1 MSTVA
6 FRLADLIPPV
16 AEAFLKDQI
25 TIGHALLIAK
35 LPASQQQEAFS
46 AAFRGLWTSEGNSQV
61 LIPVR
66 ELAAW
71 IESNIL
77 LQLASAPFDKQD
89 ETLVP
94 EAGSC
99 ANCPKRTGFNKL
111 LFPDV
116 RKDSCT
122 SPDCFRAKI
131 DASVKKTLETK
142 PQLIQISAA
151 WNSREGAPL
160 GRNQYVE
167 LEIKKPKPNGAS
179 TKLPANQKPCD
190 KMAEAIV
197 MDGGKRG
204 QVVKVCADP
213 ACRIHHPNTPSPQQV
228 ERERAEERKRI
239 EKEKLAITTRHR
251 VLATILQ
258 RVSAPLKKADLLAV
272 AHYLIGHLSYSQVPA
287 LAKRHKVEAKKDSA
301 SAQELLAKQVGT
313 YDEAELC
320 KLLLEISLLDSAYQ
334 RSTASRDDVLMD
346 AAKRYRVDAEKL
358 QKAVAQELAAKRDK
372 KTSQESRRAA
382 RRQHELDPSLISGGV
397 LVCTPPFLLDRVP
410 RTEKKPPKRIKTPY
424 HGALRGK
431 AVNITVIRN
440 AIGTLEQLLSKA
452 SDALSQIEREV
463 FNLYAFGRAKG
474 GYEYPREA
482 MEGYLQE
489 IHDLLLVVLEAG
501 EMPGARASLVKA
513 WAGFTSSRNNL
524 RKTDD
529 NGEFANSSSPALTF
543 LERLIKGLRA
553 TVSEEISSEEAW
565 TLGRLEEILEDT
577 AALVRRRGDSPS
589 KESDVQKVMH
599 DYLRAFF
606 PGFVLNPSIGG
617 ALKNFKPDCGIANVT
632 AAIEFKFVETE
643 EDVATAFSGIAED
656 TAGYKGSKDW
666 TRFYAVLYQSK
677 PFALRSQFKSD
688 MKRIGATT
696 WKTIL
701 VNGPTRKKS
710 LKKRMKKKNTRKKK
724 AG

>member
-1 MSTVA
+1 MQHAQNTAIGNEYRSVPIGILVESATNPRKRFDEKNLEELAASMKAQGILAPLLVRELEENKYEVVAGARRLRAAKLAELEKLPVRVVKLTDAEAIEAQCVENLQREDIHPLEEALGFKSLLELGEPVYTVA
-6 FRLADLIPPV
+6 SVASRCGKSEAYIYGRIRLADLIPPV

-35 LPASQQQEAFS
+35 LPTSQQQEAFS

-131 DASVKKTLETK
+131 DACVKRTLETK

-167 LEIKKPKPNGAS
+167 LEIKKAKPNGAS
-179 TKLPANQKPCD
+179 TKLSAVQKPCD

-213 ACRIHHPNTPSPQQV
+213 TCRVHHPNTPSPQQV

-258 RVSAPLKKADLLAV
+258 RASAPLKKADLLAV

-301 SAQELLAKQVGT
+301 SAQELMAKQVGT

-334 RSTASRDDVLMD
+334 RSTASREDVLMD

-358 QKAVAQELAAKRDK
+358 QIAVAKEFAVKRDK
-372 KTSQESRRAA
+372 KKDKQA
-382 RRQHELDPSLISGGV
+382 
-397 LVCTPPFLLDRVP
+397 
-410 RTEKKPPKRIKTPY
+410 
-424 HGALRGK
+424 
-431 AVNITVIRN
+431 
-440 AIGTLEQLLSKA
+440 
-452 SDALSQIEREV
+452 
-463 FNLYAFGRAKG
+463 
-474 GYEYPREA
+474 
-482 MEGYLQE
+482 EGPQ
-489 IHDLLLVVLEAG
+489 G
-501 EMPGARASLVKA
+501 
-513 WAGFTSSRNNL
+513 
-524 RKTDD
+524 
-529 NGEFANSSSPALTF
+529 
-543 LERLIKGLRA
+543 
-553 TVSEEISSEEAW
+553 
-565 TLGRLEEILEDT
+565 GRLSRYILDFW
-577 AALVRRRGDSPS
+577 RG
-589 KESDVQKVMH
+589 
-599 DYLRAFF
+599 
-606 PGFVLNPSIGG
+606 
-617 ALKNFKPDCGIANVT
+617 ANLHSAV
-632 AAIEFKFVETE
+632 
-643 EDVATAFSGIAED
+643 
-656 TAGYKGSKDW
+656 
-666 TRFYAVLYQSK
+666 FY
-677 PFALRSQFKSD
+677 
-688 MKRIGATT
+688 
-696 WKTIL
+696 
-701 VNGPTRKKS
+701 
-710 LKKRMKKKNTRKKK
+710 
-724 AG
+724 